1 METRTKIR
9 SGGNMEIAKERRLPY
24 SHRTTTTDISTLQR
38 YGHLNFAATEKPPA
52 KRRLLRSLH
61 YHFRTEPVPSSGP
74 HPLED
79 QTCKSCQPSHLLERN
94 TYPLFLACGLGRFLG
109 LLDFL
114 DLLRPGRLWWL
125 LGCTDRGLVLC
136 RKRTILFHQQLDDL
150 AD

>member
-1 METRTKIR
+1 MP
-9 SGGNMEIAKERRLPY
+9 AKETV
-24 SHRTTTTDISTLQR
+24 TTTFAPHCDYIEFGQFYFVAVETNQTLQQQKSLLLKGGFCGL
-38 YGHLNFAATEKPPA
+38 YTITLAVVLSTHLAISNCQ
-52 KRRLLRSLH
+52 
-61 YHFRTEPVPSSGP
+61 RT
-74 HPLED
+74 
-79 QTCKSCQPSHLLERN
+79 HLA
-94 TYPLFLACGLGRFLG
+94 YGLGRLLG

>member
-1 METRTKIR
+1 MQL
-9 SGGNMEIAKERRLPY
+9 MY
-24 SHRTTTTDISTLQR
+24 S
-38 YGHLNFAATEKPPA
+38 EKPPA

-61 YHFRTEPVPSSGP
+61 YHFRTEPVPLSGP

-94 TYPLFLACGLGRFLG
+94 TYPLFLAYGLGRFLG